1 MAWSLIRLV
10 RPSQWSKS
18 VFVLVGPA
26 YHVADMTPTP
36 TAAQL
41 WHELGMPAL
50 LAAVIFALASSAGYV
65 LNDIRDIDHD
75 RAHPR
80 KKNRPIASGAI
91 SIGQAWV
98 FAAVLLAGAAG
109 LLLAIDPGVRIWVAL
124 SVLAYFVNVSL
135 YSYKLKR
142 VVITDVMC
150 LALGFVIRV
159 IGGCAAVQGVTPSSW
174 ILICT
179 FFLAMFLAFGK
190 RLGERRV
197 MEDEAPTARKVQTAY
212 TDDLLRMLVVV
223 TGVGVLLTYA
233 LYTAEQEHKFM
244 HGFNLLLLTLIPA
257 TYGLMRCLVLLER
270 GVYDDP
276 TELAMHDRPFQA
288 AAALFALITLILVLM
303 VHQGASDGPVDQGAS
318 GAVGFDRIVEIA
330 QR

>member
-1 MAWSLIRLV
+1 MLRSLIKLA
-10 RPSQWSKS
+10 RPTQWSKS

-26 YHVADMTPTP
+26 YHVADMSPAP
-36 TAAQL
+36 SPEDI
-41 WHELGMPAL
+41 WWDLGLPAF
-50 LAAVIFALASSAGYV
+50 LAAAIFALVSSAGYII
-65 LNDIRDIDHD
+65 NDIRDVDRD

-91 SIGQAWV
+91 SVGQAMV
-98 FAAVLLAGAAG
+98 YAAVLLVVAGAMVFA
-109 LLLAIDPGVRIWVAL
+109 LDPAVRILVAL

-135 YSYKLKR
+135 YSYKFKR

-159 IGGCAAVQGVTPSSW
+159 IGGCAAVPGVSPSSW

-197 MEDEAPTARKVQTAY
+197 MADQAATARVVQTAY

-233 LYTAEQEHKFM
+233 LYIAEQEHKYM

-270 GVYDDP
+270 GEYDDP
-276 TELAMHDRPFQA
+276 TELAVHDRPFQA
-288 AAALFALITLILVLM
+288 AAALFALITLILVL
-303 VHQGASDGPVDQGAS
+303 VFHQGRLGDSVDQGA
-318 GAVGFDRIVEIA
+318 GGVVGFDRVVEIA